1 MDIANICR
9 LGYFDNIKLS
19 GTMVTTSNNGLIIR
33 DTIFKNNITKDTISK
48 LRINIVGESIDD
60 SSDIVEYSKNHCLNH
75 FKAGKSNFYI
85 IGYLDAFILK
95 GKYNQVLYKDISN
108 DIVPNNYTSK
118 NNEMETITAGVNLQ
132 RFIEGKYKL
141 DRGEPAVAIL
151 NKLYIIDLFRENG
164 ISSWIH
170 NNIFEIIHQLS
181 TIFVSGAVLECGDFN
196 REAKDKFN
204 LTEEEYTYFLMEH
217 YIKCGYRKITDLRAI
232 TSGVNNP
239 FILYKII

>member
-1 MDIANICR
+1 MGFDSRFDDIRDEDLKDKDRDIDR
-9 LGYFDNIKLS
+9 EREDLLQSTKESFLS
-19 GTMVTTSNNGLIIR
+19 GS
-33 DTIFKNNITKDTISK
+33 
-48 LRINIVGESIDD
+48 
-60 SSDIVEYSKNHCLNH
+60 
-75 FKAGKSNFYI
+75 
-85 IGYLDAFILK
+85 
-95 GKYNQVLYKDISN
+95 
-108 DIVPNNYTSK
+108 
-118 NNEMETITAGVNLQ
+118 TAGVNLQ